1 MQYWIDLNRA
11 VEANLAKGH
20 VGQPVFVRC
29 TAAVA
34 ERVETIKDHL
44 AEMIYYVNGWLTASI
59 WRVYAMGEQAQGQ
72 VVISLEYDSGYSA
85 LLTCALDH
93 KLPQIDLT
101 ILGSRGAIYHRE
113 FIQPPRDGSLT
124 PKVMDHMQRLMIA
137 VDQSLATGQPVDL

>member
-1 MQYWIDLNRA
+1 MQYWVALNRA
-11 VEANLAKGH
+11 VEVNLAKEY

-59 WRVYAMGEQAQGQ
+59 RRVYAMGKQAQGH
-72 VVISLEYDSGYSA
+72 VVISLEYDSGGSA
-85 LLTCALDH
+85 LLTCALEH

-101 ILGSRGAIYHRE
+101 ILGSSGAIYHQE
-113 FIQPPRDGSLT
+113 LILPPRDDSLT
-124 PKVMDHMQRLMIA
+124 PEVMDHMQQLMIA